1 MPPPTA
7 CAAATM
13 AMTQPPPPR
22 RPTSARL
29 GLALLLAVACGL
41 AACGRS
47 VDDRLGQVRS
57 LIDKQDR
64 AGALVSVKSLL
75 QEQPDLGPA
84 RLLLGQLL
92 LDRGEAAA
100 ATIELRRALELQ
112 VPESDVLPPLAR
124 ALLMDN
130 QAALLVSQ
138 FGASNLADARA
149 AAQLK
154 TTLAEA
160 QASQGHLDAARDSLA
175 TALRAT
181 PGFEP
186 ALLLQARVAA
196 VGGDDAAALA
206 QVEALLVQHPKSAE
220 GWVLQGDL
228 LDRRGADPAA
238 ILQAYRQALSV
249 KPDHAAAHAALVN
262 QWLRRRDLAAARTQH
277 EAMRQMLP
285 RHPQTVLLDGQLAL
299 VRGDLPRARELFQL
313 LLRTMPAN
321 VAVLQSAAMVELR
334 LRAPAQ
340 AEVLLAKALQ
350 LAPGH
355 ANVRRLT
362 AQAHLAQGQPAR
374 ALAVLDPLTSRG
386 SAPDVEALTLA
397 AQAHLLAGDAAA
409 ASALFDRAAKL
420 KPGDPAIRTAVALSR
435 LQRGQ
440 ADAALA
446 DLQQVAADDTTGTR
460 ADLALI
466 ATLLQRKALDAALQ
480 AIAGLAKKLP
490 DQPLPD
496 QLRGQVLV
504 QKRDLPGAR
513 TAFEQAVAKDA
524 GYHPAVAALARL
536 DIADKQPDAAKAR
549 FDALLKRNPRD
560 GQAHLALASL
570 AARGGAGRDAVAAQ
584 LEAGIRAS
592 PGDASL
598 RLALVSHH
606 LATANAKAALT
617 AAQAGLAQLPD
628 HVELLALQGQAQGMA
643 GDHQQALASFNHVVA
658 LQPKAPGG
666 HLGLAE
672 AQIAANDLGA
682 AQRSLK
688 RALELDP
695 SLLAAQR
702 LQVVVALRQRQ
713 PDQALAVARQLQKQ
727 RPTLAAGHLL
737 EGEVHIAAQRW
748 PLAVAALR
756 QAVAGADPQQAPARL
771 HHALLKA
778 GQAAEADALATAWPQ
793 SHPRDLLF
801 LFYLGDE
808 AMSRRDWAGAEARYR
823 AVLALNPDHALS
835 LNNVA
840 WLMMEQQK
848 PGALPLA
855 ERAVRASPDQA
866 ALRDTLAQALALD
879 NQVPQALTMQQSAL
893 ALRPDDPN
901 LRLHL
906 ARLYARANE
915 KKLAKAE
922 LDRLAALGDRFARQ
936 AEVDAVRK
944 GLGGRL
950 P

>member
-1 MPPPTA
+1 M
-7 CAAATM
+7 M
-13 AMTQPPPPR
+13 ALLQPPLPR
-22 RPTSARL
+22 RRTTGRL

-47 VDDRLGQVRS
+47 VDDRLGQVRT

-64 AGALVSVKSLL
+64 AAALVSVKSLL
-75 QEQPDLGPA
+75 QEKPNLGPA

-92 LDRGEAAA
+92 LDRGDAAA

-112 VPESDVLPPLAR
+112 VPQSEVLPSLAR
-124 ALLMDN
+124 ALLMGN

-138 FGASNLADARA
+138 FAGTNLPDARA

-154 TTLAEA
+154 TVLAEA
-160 QASQGHLDAARDSLA
+160 QASLGNLDAARDSLGQ
-175 TALRAT
+175 ALRAA

-196 VGGDDAAALA
+196 VAGDDAAALA
-206 QVEALLVQHPKSAE
+206 QVDALLAQDPKSAE

-228 LDRRGADPAA
+228 LGRRGADPAA
-238 ILQAYRQALSV
+238 ITQAYQQALAV
-249 KPDHAAAHAALVN
+249 KPDHAAAHAALVH
-262 QWLRRRDLAAARTQH
+262 QRLARRDLAGARAQH
-277 EAMRQMLP
+277 AAMRQVLP
-285 RHPQTVLLDGQLAL
+285 HHPQTVLLDGQLAL
-299 VRGDLPRARELFQL
+299 VQGDLPKARELFQL
-313 LLRTMPAN
+313 LLRSMPGNLAL
-321 VAVLQSAAMVELR
+321 LQSAAMVELR

-355 ANVRRLT
+355 ANVRRLA
-362 AQAHLAQGQPAR
+362 AQAHLAQGQPVR
-374 ALAVLDPLTSRG
+374 ALAVLDPLIGRG

-446 DLQQVAADDTTGTR
+446 DLQQVASDDTTGTR

-466 ATLLQRKALDAALQ
+466 AALMQRKALDAALQ
-480 AIAGLAKKLP
+480 AIAGLARKLP

-504 QKRDLPGAR
+504 HKRDLAAAR
-513 TAFEQAVAKDA
+513 SAFEQAVAKDA
-524 GYHPAVAALARL
+524 GYFPAVAALARL
-536 DIADKQPDAAKAR
+536 DVADQQPDTAKAR
-549 FDALLKRNPRD
+549 FEALLKRNPRN
-560 GQAHLALASL
+560 GPAHLALAALGLRS
-570 AARGGAGRDAVAAQ
+570 GAGRDAVAAQ
-584 LEAGIRAS
+584 LETGIRAS
-592 PGDASL
+592 PDDASL

-606 LATANAKAALT
+606 LETTNAKAALA
-617 AAQAGLAQLPD
+617 AAQAALAQLPD
-628 HVELLALQGQAQGMA
+628 HVELLALQGQAQLMA
-643 GDHQQALASFNHVVA
+643 GDHQQALVSFNRVVA

-672 AQIAANDLGA
+672 TQIATNDLGA

-688 RALELDP
+688 RALEPDP
-695 SLLAAQR
+695 ALLAAQR
-702 LQVVVALRQRQ
+702 LQVLVALRQKQ
-713 PDQALAVARQLQKQ
+713 PDQALAVARQVQQQ

-748 PLAVAALR
+748 PPAVAALR
-756 QAVAGADPQQAPARL
+756 KAVAKADPQQAPARL
-771 HHALLKA
+771 HHALLRA
-778 GQAAEADALATAWPQ
+778 GQTAEADALAASWRQ

-808 AMSRRDWAGAEARYR
+808 AMSRKDWAGAEARYR
-823 AVLALNPDHALS
+823 AVLAVNPDHALS

-848 PGALPLA
+848 PGALALA
-855 ERAVRASPDQA
+855 ERAVRASPDRP

-879 NQVPQALTMQQSAL
+879 NQVPQALEMQKSAL
-893 ALRPDDPN
+893 ALRPDDPH

-936 AEVDAVRK
+936 DEVAAVRK
-944 GLGGRL
+944 SLGGRL
-950 P
+950 